1 MAITDRDRKQRH
13 LVRLRRRA
21 LGLCTRCP
29 EKLSPDS
36 ISRCNAC
43 LTEARET
50 QGQRNAR
57 RDRRRKVAA

>member
-1 MAITDRDRKQRH
+1 MAISEKVRIQR
-13 LVRLRRRA
+13 RAQRARRRA
-21 LGLCTRCP
+21 LGLCIRCP
-29 EKLSPDS
+29 GKLAADS